1 MSAAARS
8 LTRTHERQPIEPL
21 SLRRVCGLF
30 TTGVTVIT
38 TGPDGR
44 ADGTTVNSFTSVSL
58 EPPLVLFCLHK
69 QSRLHSLLQESGGF
83 TVNFLSARQQPL
95 ARHFAERRPDVF
107 DGLPH
112 HFTADGLPVLSEA
125 LAFLTCTTV
134 DIHGAGDHD
143 ILVGEVVELGV
154 PQHGQE
160 PLVFFDGSLGPLQT
174 GAERFGHAG
183 PEHAAAR
190 RSEVPAP
197 ARQAS

>member
-21 SLRRVCGLF
+21 SLRRACGLF

-38 TGPDGR
+38 TGPAGR

-58 EPPLVLFCLHK
+58 DPPLVLFCLHK
-69 QSRLHSLLQESGGF
+69 KSRLHALLEESGGF
-83 TVNFLSARQQPL
+83 TVNFLSARQQSL
-95 ARHFAERRPDVF
+95 ARHFAERRQDVF
-107 DGLPH
+107 EGLPH
-112 HFTADGLPVLSEA
+112 HFTDDGLPVLSEA
-125 LAFLTCTTV
+125 LAHLACTTV

-160 PLVFFDGSLGPLQT
+160 PLIFFDGSLGPLET
-174 GAERFGHAG
+174 GAGGFSHLG
-183 PEHAAAR
+183 PESA
-190 RSEVPAP
+190 AP
-197 ARQAS
+197 ARRAS